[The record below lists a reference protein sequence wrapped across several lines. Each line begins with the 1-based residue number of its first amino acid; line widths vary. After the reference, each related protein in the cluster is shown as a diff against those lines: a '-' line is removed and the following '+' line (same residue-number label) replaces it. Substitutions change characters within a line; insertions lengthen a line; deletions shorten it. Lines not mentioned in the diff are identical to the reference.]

1 MTHVPVKRSFV
12 FLKVKVKKLNDVI
25 EELIELKEVKEVHV
39 VTGKNDLLVILENE
53 YSISRQSEDIIDFVV
68 NKIGKMN
75 GVEDTNTIIP
85 TRSRY
90 KW

>member
-39 VTGKNDLLVILENE
+39 ITGKNDLLVIIENE
-53 YSISRQSEDIIDFVV
+53 FSIARQTEDIIDFVV
-68 NKIGKMN
+68 EKIGKIK